1 MKKYLLFGKPFSNA
15 VAHAQRLRKL
25 KALPILSSDA
35 LSSVAYGTE
44 EILRVLVIGGV
55 AALTLSVPIAI
66 AICVLLFL
74 LGASYFQTIEA
85 YPNGGGAFTVAK
97 DNLGVLPSLFA
108 GAALLIDYLLTVAVS
123 VSAGVHAITSA
134 APQLIPYN
142 VVLCVITIIVMA
154 WLNIRG
160 AQESATIFAYPTYF
174 FVVLILSLLSLG
186 LVKVHLYPELIHP
199 SIPLLPQHH
208 PAGFDTGTVALSA
221 YMILRA
227 FSAGCSALTG
237 VEGISNAVP
246 LFKKPEVANAQ
257 TTLLCMI
264 VLLGLMFFGVSYLA
278 TAFHILPEDS
288 QTVLSQL
295 GRHVFGN
302 GFAYYMLQAATTAIL
317 FLAANTAF
325 TGFPRLA
332 SILSHHKYLPKQF
345 SSLGDRLSFSNGIAS
360 LAGFSCLLV
369 IAFHGNTHHLIPLYA
384 VGVFLAFSLSQAGM
398 VKFWIVKRRP
408 KWQIKCI
415 INALGCFATTTALIV
430 IIESKFFAGAWM
442 TVILI
447 LGAPLLFFAVHK
459 HYKAVDFELSVKV
472 DEANQ
477 YLQAMAS
484 VKPKVIVPISR
495 IHRGTL
501 AALNFA
507 GHIGDDVTAV
517 TVEIEPKRTEKLRA
531 VWSQLHTNIPLV
543 VLPSP
548 YRETITPLRRFI
560 KEQDSRDPERGLCMI
575 VMPEAVPTRWWH
587 YLLHNQRA
595 PLLKAALFL
604 NRKYKGSTRV
614 FVDVPYQLKR

>member
-55 AALTLSVPIAI
+55 AALALSIPIAI
-66 AICVLLFL
+66 AICVLLLL

-97 DNLGVLPSLFA
+97 DNLGVLPSLLA
-108 GAALLIDYLLTVAVS
+108 AAALLIDYLLTVAVS
-123 VSAGVHAITSA
+123 VAAGVHAITSA
-134 APQLIPYN
+134 APQLAHYS
-142 VVLCVITIIVMA
+142 VLLCVMTIIGIA

-160 AQESATIFAYPTYF
+160 AQESATVFAYPTYF
-174 FVVLILSLLSLG
+174 FIILIVSLLGLG
-186 LVKVHLYPELIHP
+186 FFQLWFEPHTIHVSP
-199 SIPLLPQHH
+199 ISH
-208 PAGFDTGTVALSA
+208 PPHTGLDTGAMALSA

-246 LFKKPEVANAQ
+246 LFKKPEVGNAQ
-257 TTLLCMI
+257 KTLLLMI
-264 VLLGLMFFGVSYLA
+264 ALLGLMFFGVSYLA
-278 TAFHILPEDS
+278 ASFNILPENS

-295 GRHVFGN
+295 GHQVFGD
-302 GFAYYMLQAATTAIL
+302 GIAYYMLQAATTAIL

-360 LAGFSCLLV
+360 LAGFSCLL
-369 IAFHGNTHHLIPLYA
+369 IILFHGSAHHLIPLYA
-384 VGVFLAFSLSQAGM
+384 VGVFLAFTLSQAGM

-415 INALGCFATTTALIV
+415 INALGGLATLTALAVIV
-430 IIESKFFAGAWM
+430 ESKFLEGAWI

-447 LGAPLLFFAVHK
+447 CSAPILFFAVHK
-459 HYKAVDFELSVKV
+459 HYKTVDYELSVKV

-477 YLQAMAS
+477 YLQTMAS

-507 GHIGDDVTAV
+507 QHIGDDVTAV
-517 TVEIEPKRTEKLRA
+517 TVEIEPKRTEKLRS
-531 VWSQLHTNIPLV
+531 VWSQLHINIPLV

-604 NRKYKGSTRV
+604 NRKYKGSTRI